1 MRFVFLFACLERF
14 LLTEVEG
21 KLRQTTHD
29 SALLMPMGK
38 GFTFTTTN
46 DLSSL
51 LKAAYDDL
59 LSTTTPTYPLPR
71 LDIVAITNDSISAL
85 LSAAYLH
92 HSTEDIRAVAGIIA
106 GTGTNATCLCPVS
119 KLPASKQP
127 ISGSSTG
134 AILLNTEW
142 SIRGTAPPLKPY
154 TTTWDV
160 QLDLENEKPGFQP
173 FEEMV
178 GGRYLGELVRLVC
191 LDLFSSNVP
200 KSQLPEKMKLR
211 YGLDT
216 KLCSDVEASVND
228 DEALSLLQDY
238 FDPDTSSSTTSS
250 ATTTTSEEPEE
261 WKWDLLSAASFRR
274 ISTAV
279 STRAAALV
287 AAATIGVLGVN
298 DELKH
303 HAEKQVLVCYTGT
316 VLEKY
321 PTFRERCEGFMMEV
335 VERWVAESRIPPA
348 PSGKRRTVRLVEAK
362 DGGIVG
368 AAVLAGMVKEGRT

>member
-1 MRFVFLFACLERF
+1 
-14 LLTEVEG
+14 
-21 KLRQTTHD
+21 
-29 SALLMPMGK
+29 MGK

-51 LKAAYDDL
+51 LRTAYDDL
-59 LSTTTPTYPLPR
+59 LSTTTTTAYPLPK
-71 LDIVAITNDSISAL
+71 LDIVSITNDSISTL

-92 HSTEDIRAVAGIIA
+92 HSTGNTRAAAGIIA
-106 GTGTNATCLCPVS
+106 GTGTNATCLCPIS
-119 KLPASKQP
+119 KLPVSKQP
-127 ISGSSTG
+127 TSGPSTG
-134 AILLNTEW
+134 TILLNTEW
-142 SIRGTAPPLKPY
+142 SISGTAPPLKPY
-154 TTTWDV
+154 TTAWDV
-160 QLDLENEKPGFQP
+160 QVDLENEKPGFQP

-191 LDLFSSNVP
+191 LDLFTSSNNIP
-200 KSQLPEKMKLR
+200 KSQLPEKLKVR
-211 YGLDT
+211 NGLDT
-216 KLCSDVEASVND
+216 KLCSDVETSVND
-228 DEALSLLQDY
+228 NEALSLLQDY
-238 FDPDTSSSTTSS
+238 FDPNTSSTSSSSPVDP
-250 ATTTTSEEPEE
+250 EEE
-261 WKWDLLSAASFRR
+261 WKWDLASAASFRR

-303 HAEKQVLVCYTGT
+303 HAEEEVLVCYTGT

-335 VERWVAESRIPPA
+335 VDRWVGEDRIPPA
-348 PSGKRRTVRLVEAK
+348 PGGKKRVVRLVEAK
-362 DGGIVG
+362 DGGIIG

>member
-1 MRFVFLFACLERF
+1 
-14 LLTEVEG
+14 
-21 KLRQTTHD
+21 
-29 SALLMPMGK
+29 MPMGK

-51 LKAAYDDL
+51 LRTAYDDL
-59 LSTTTPTYPLPR
+59 LSTTTSAYPLPR
-71 LDIVAITNDSISAL
+71 LHIVSITNDSISAL

-92 HSTEDIRAVAGIIA
+92 HSTENTRTVAGVIA

-127 ISGSSTG
+127 TSGPSTG

-211 YGLDT
+211 YGLPT
-216 KLCSDVEASVND
+216 KLCSDVEASDND

-250 ATTTTSEEPEE
+250 SSATTTAAAEEPGE
-261 WKWDLLSAASFRR
+261 WKWDLPSAASFRR

-287 AAATIGVLGVN
+287 AAAIIGVLGIN

-335 VERWVAESRIPPA
+335 VERWVAEGRISPA
-348 PSGKRRTVRLVEAK
+348 PSGKRRVVGLVEAK

-368 AAVLAGMVKEGRT
+368 AAVLAGMVKEGIT